1 MTEAT
6 ASSASIG
13 AAPVDGAVPAP
24 TRPPASRLILI
35 RHGEST
41 WNRERR
47 IQGQLDPPLSED
59 GLAQA
64 RRVARRFEQSTR
76 PNLAAERHREVEGLY
91 TSDLLRATQ
100 TAEPIAASLG
110 VKAEPMLELREIFL
124 GEWEGMHTDDLASR
138 YPEAWDAW
146 TREPS
151 WDIVPGGEGAVAFEA
166 RVESTIDRLFERHPH
181 GDVVVVTHGGVI
193 QIALHQVVGRTS
205 HGIFAFRISNAS
217 LSVVERRGGR
227 KVIARVN
234 DTSHLEGAAA
244 EE

>member
-6 ASSASIG
+6 ASSASAG
-13 AAPVDGAVPAP
+13 AALRAARSHPEDGAVPAP
-24 TRPPASRLILI
+24 TRPPTSRLILI

-64 RRVARRFEQSTR
+64 RRVAQR
-76 PNLAAERHREVEGLY
+76 LERGEVQGLY

-100 TAEPIAASLG
+100 TAEPIAATLG
-110 VKAEPMLELREIFL
+110 VEAVPMPELREIFL
-124 GEWEGMHTDDLASR
+124 GDWEGLHTDDLASR
-138 YPEAWDAW
+138 FPEAWDAW
-146 TREPS
+146 TREPN
-151 WDIVPGGEGAVAFEA
+151 WDVVPGGEGAVAFEA
-166 RVESTIDRLFERHPH
+166 RVESTIDRLFERHPQ

-193 QIALHQVVGRTS
+193 QIALHKVVGRTS

-217 LSVVERRGGR
+217 LSVVERRNGR
-227 KVIARVN
+227 MVIARVN
-234 DTSHLEGAAA
+234 DTSHLDGAGA
-244 EE
+244 EA

>member
-6 ASSASIG
+6 GSSASIG
-13 AAPVDGAVPAP
+13 AAPIDDAVPAP
-24 TRPPASRLILI
+24 ARPPASRLILI

-59 GLAQA
+59 GVAQA
-64 RRVARRFEQSTR
+64 RRVAGR
-76 PNLAAERHREVEGLY
+76 LERREVEALY
-91 TSDLLRATQ
+91 TSDLLRAAQ

-110 VKAEPMLELREIFL
+110 VDAEPMVELREIFL
-124 GEWEGMHTDDLASR
+124 GEWEGMHTDDLAAR
-138 YPEAWDAW
+138 YPDAWDAW

-166 RVESTIDRLFERHPH
+166 RVESTIDRIFERHPH
-181 GDVVVVTHGGVI
+181 GDVVVITHGGVI

-217 LSVVERRGGR
+217 ISVVERRGGR

-234 DTSHLEGAAA
+234 DTSHLEGAPV
-244 EE
+244 ER